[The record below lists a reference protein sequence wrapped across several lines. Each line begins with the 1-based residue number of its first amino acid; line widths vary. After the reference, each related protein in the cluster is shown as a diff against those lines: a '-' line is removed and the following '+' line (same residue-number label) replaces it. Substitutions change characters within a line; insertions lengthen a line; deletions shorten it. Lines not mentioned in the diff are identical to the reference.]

1 MIVIGADPHKRT
13 HTVCAVDAAT
23 GELRSSETVAASKA
37 GHARL
42 LAWGRGLG
50 DGRVWAIEDCR
61 HVSGGLERALVDAGE
76 RVVRVAPKLM
86 AGQRRSARQRG
97 KSDEID
103 ALAVARAA
111 LREGIDA
118 LPTAHLD
125 EAALELKLLSDHR
138 DNLVADRADS
148 QRRLRWHL
156 HDLWPDYEIP
166 TGALDRTIWLDKTSR
181 RLARAGQTARVRVS
195 RDLIRSIRQSL
206 RQERTLQKEIAALV
220 NTQAPQLLDIPGC
233 GPLTAGRII
242 AETAGINRFKT
253 DAQFARLAGVA
264 PIPVCTGK
272 TNRHRLDRQGN
283 RRLNCA
289 IHRIAITQARTHPPA
304 RTYLNRKQT
313 EGKTTKEAIRALK
326 RHLARTIHNTLT
338 TPPQPTTP

>member
-61 HVSGGLERALVDAGE
+61 HVSGGLERALVAAGE

-111 LREGIDA
+111 LREGIDQ

-156 HDLWPDYEIP
+156 HDLWPDHEIP
-166 TGALDRTIWLDKTSR
+166 AGALDRNVWLDKTSR
-181 RLARAGQTARVRVS
+181 RLARTDQTARVRVS

-206 RQERTLQKEIAALV
+206 RQERDLQKEIAALV
-220 NTQAPQLLDIPGC
+220 NDQAPQLLDIPGC
-233 GPLTAGRII
+233 GPLTAARLI
-242 AETAGINRFKT
+242 AETAGIDRFKT

-264 PIPVCTGK
+264 PIPVCTGN

-304 RTYLNRKQT
+304 RAYLARKQT

-326 RHLARTIHNTLT
+326 RHLARTIHNTMT
-338 TPPQPTTP
+338 TRPQPTTP

>member
-23 GELRSSETVAASKA
+23 GELRSSETVAASRA
-37 GHARL
+37 GHAQL
-42 LAWGRGLG
+42 IAWGRDLG
-50 DGRVWAIEDCR
+50 TDLVWAIEDCR
-61 HVSGGLERALVDAGE
+61 HVSSGLERALVDAGE

-111 LREGIDA
+111 LREGIDT

-138 DNLVADRADS
+138 DNLVADRTDS

-156 HDLWPDYEIP
+156 HDLCPDHEIP
-166 TGALDRTIWLDKTSR
+166 AGALDRTTWLDKTSR
-181 RLARAGQTARVRVS
+181 KLTRTDQTARVRIS
-195 RDLIRSIRQSL
+195 RDLIRAIRQSL

-220 NTQAPQLLDIPGC
+220 NNQAPQLLDIPGC

-242 AETAGINRFKT
+242 AETAGPQRFKT

-264 PIPVCTGK
+264 PIPISTGN

-326 RHLARTIHNTLT
+326 RHLARTIHTTLT
-338 TPPQPTTP
+338 TPNPLT

>member
-23 GELRSSETVAASKA
+23 GELRSSETVPASRA

-42 LAWGRGLG
+42 LAWGRDLG
-50 DGRVWAIEDCR
+50 DRRVWAIEDCR
-61 HVSGGLERALVDAGE
+61 HVSGGLERSLVDAGE

-111 LREGIDA
+111 LREGIDN

-125 EAALELKLLSDHR
+125 QAALELKLLSDHR
-138 DNLVADRADS
+138 DNLVADRTDS

-166 TGALDRTIWLDKTSR
+166 AGALDRNTWLDKTSR
-181 RLARAGQTARVRVS
+181 RLARTDQTARVRVS
-195 RDLIRSIRQSL
+195 RDLINQIRQSL
-206 RQERTLQKEIAALV
+206 RQERNLQKEIADLV
-220 NTQAPQLLDIPGC
+220 NDQAPQLLDIPGC
-233 GPLTAGRII
+233 GPLTAGRLI
-242 AETAGINRFKT
+242 AETAGPNRFKT

-264 PIPVCTGK
+264 PIPASTANN
-272 TNRHRLDRQGN
+272 NRHRLDRQGN
-283 RRLNCA
+283 RRLN
-289 IHRIAITQARTHPPA
+289 
-304 RTYLNRKQT
+304 
-313 EGKTTKEAIRALK
+313 
-326 RHLARTIHNTLT
+326 
-338 TPPQPTTP
+338 

>member
-37 GHARL
+37 GHVRL

-50 DGRVWAIEDCR
+50 DGRVWAVEDCR
-61 HVSGGLERALVDAGE
+61 HVSGGLERALVAAGE

-111 LREGIDA
+111 LREGIDK
-118 LPTAHLD
+118 LPAAHLD

-138 DNLVADRADS
+138 DNLVADRTDS

-156 HDLWPDYEIP
+156 HDLWPDHEIP
-166 TGALDRTIWLDKTSR
+166 TGALDRNIWLDKTSR
-181 RLARAGQTARVRVS
+181 RLARTDQTARVRIS

-206 RQERTLQKEIAALV
+206 RQERNLQKEIAALV
-220 NTQAPQLLDIPGC
+220 NDQAPQLLDIPGC
-233 GPLTAGRII
+233 GPLTAARLI
-242 AETAGINRFKT
+242 AETAGIDRFKT

-264 PIPVCTGK
+264 PIPVCTGNN
-272 TNRHRLDRQGN
+272 NRHRLDRQGN

-304 RTYLNRKQT
+304 RAYLARKQT

-326 RHLARTIHNTLT
+326 RHLARTIHNTMT
-338 TPPQPTTP
+338 TQPQPTTP

>member
-23 GELRSSETVAASKA
+23 GELRSSETVAASRA
-37 GHARL
+37 GHAQL
-42 LAWGRGLG
+42 IAWGRSLG

-111 LREGIDA
+111 LREGIDT

-181 RLARAGQTARVRVS
+181 KLARADQTARVRVAK
-195 RDLIRSIRQSL
+195 DLIRSIRQSL
-206 RQERTLQKEIAALV
+206 RQERTLQKEIAGLV
-220 NTQAPQLLDIPGC
+220 NTQAPQLLHIPGC
-233 GPLTAGRII
+233 GPLTAARII
-242 AETAGINRFKT
+242 AETAGAGRFKT

-264 PIPVCTGK
+264 PIPVSTGN

-338 TPPQPTTP
+338 TQPTPQTT

>member
-13 HTVCAVDAAT
+13 HTVCAVDADT
-23 GELRSSETVAASKA
+23 GELRSSETVAASKH
-37 GHARL
+37 GHGRL
-42 LAWGRGLG
+42 LAWGR
-50 DGRVWAIEDCR
+50 DISDDRVWAIEDCR
-61 HVSGGLERALVDAGE
+61 HVSGGLERALIDAGE

-86 AGQRRSARQRG
+86 AGQRLSARQRG

-111 LREGIDA
+111 LREGIDT
-118 LPTAHLD
+118 LPAAHLD

-138 DNLVADRADS
+138 DNLVADRTDS

-166 TGALDRTIWLDKTSR
+166 TAALDRTIWLDKTSR
-181 RLARAGQTARVRVS
+181 RLARAEQTARVRVS

-206 RQERTLQKEIAALV
+206 RQERDLQKEIAALV
-220 NTQAPQLLDIPGC
+220 TDQAPQLLDIPGC
-233 GPLTAGRII
+233 GPLTAARLI
-242 AETAGINRFKT
+242 AETAGPNRFKT

-264 PIPVCTGK
+264 PIPVSTGN

-304 RTYLNRKQT
+304 RTYLARKQT

-326 RHLARTIHNTLT
+326 RHLARTIHNTIT
-338 TPPQPTTP
+338 TPPHPLT

>member
-61 HVSGGLERALVDAGE
+61 HVSGGLERSLIDAGE
-76 RVVRVAPKLM
+76 RVVRVTPKLM

-111 LREGIDA
+111 LREGIDK

-138 DNLVADRADS
+138 DNLVADRTDS

-156 HDLWPDYEIP
+156 HDLWPGYDIP
-166 TGALDRTIWLDKTSR
+166 AAALDRTIWLDKTGR
-181 RLARAGQTARVRVS
+181 RLARTDQTARVRVS

-206 RQERTLQKEIAALV
+206 RQERNLEKEIAALV
-220 NTQAPQLLDIPGC
+220 KDQAPQLLDIPGC
-233 GPLTAGRII
+233 GPLTAARII
-242 AETAGINRFKT
+242 AETAGAQRFKT

-264 PIPVCTGK
+264 PIPASTGN

-338 TPPQPTTP
+338 TQPQPTTP